1 MYSIEEIE
9 HIHLEISSR
18 CNAAC
23 PLCPRN
29 FNGYPYNDGY
39 VEHDMTLAQAQQIF
53 QPEFLKQIK
62 VVQINGNFGDAVMN
76 LDTVSIVEY
85 FKLHNPD
92 LRISISTNGGARDRN
107 FWQALA
113 LTNAEVRF
121 CIDGI
126 DEVHSLY
133 RQNTVYSTVI
143 KNAAIFIA
151 AGGTA
156 VWKMIDFDH
165 NRHQQHQ
172 ARRLS
177 EEMGFRQ
184 FDLIDHGRN
193 QGPVFDKN
201 KNLVHVMGNPPE
213 TNFEILWKTRTQDTV
228 ILENITTTQT
238 PVPISCQVK
247 KQKSLY
253 ITSVGEVYPCCFL
266 GFSPKTYGHGNYH
279 AAVNAQL
286 IPLIG
291 DNNALEK
298 PLADCISWFN
308 KIVESWKIPTFEQGR
323 LVVCNHV
330 CGTKSNK

>member
-1 MYSIEEIE
+1 
-9 HIHLEISSR
+9 
-18 CNAAC
+18 
-23 PLCPRN
+23 
-29 FNGYPYNDGY
+29 
-39 VEHDMTLAQAQQIF
+39 MTLDQAQQIF

-62 VVQINGNFGDAVMN
+62 VVYINGNFGDAVMN
-76 LDTVSIVEY
+76 PDTVSIVKY

-92 LRISISTNGGARDRN
+92 LCVLISTNGGARDRE
-107 FWQALA
+107 FWKELA
-113 LTNAEVRF
+113 FAKAEVQF

-133 RQNTVYSTVI
+133 RQNTLYSTVI
-143 KNAAIFIA
+143 KNASEFIA
-151 AGGTA
+151 AGGAA

-165 NRHQQHQ
+165 NRHQQDQ
-172 ARRLS
+172 AKQLS
-177 EEMGFRQ
+177 RDMGFIQ
-184 FDLIDHGRN
+184 FDIVDNGRN

-213 TNFEILWKTRTQDTV
+213 TNFEVLWKTRTQDTV
-228 ILENITTTQT
+228 ILEDITTTRT
-238 PVPISCQVK
+238 PVPISCRVK
-247 KQKSLY
+247 KGKSLY

-279 AAVNAQL
+279 AAVNSQL

-291 DNNALEK
+291 NNNALEQS
-298 PLADCISWFN
+298 LADCISWFN
-308 KIVESWKIPTFEQGR
+308 KVVDSWEIPTFEQGR

>member
-9 HIHLEISSR
+9 HVHLEISSR

-39 VEHDMTLAQAQQIF
+39 GEHDMTLAQAQQIF

-62 VVQINGNFGDAVMN
+62 VVLINGNFGDAVMN
-76 LDTVSIVEY
+76 PDTVSIVEY

-113 LTNAEVRF
+113 LAKAEVQF

-126 DEVHSLY
+126 DQVHSLY

-143 KNAAIFIA
+143 KNASEFIA
-151 AGGTA
+151 AGGKA

-177 EEMGFRQ
+177 REMRFHR
-184 FDLIDHGRN
+184 FDLVDHGRN

-201 KNLVHVMGNPPE
+201 KNLVHVIGNPPE
-213 TNFEILWKTRTQDTV
+213 TNFEVLWKNRTQDTV
-228 ILENITTTQT
+228 ILEDITTTRT
-238 PVPISCQVK
+238 PVLISCQVK

-291 DNNALEK
+291 GNNALEK

-308 KIVESWKIPTFEQGR
+308 KIVASWEIPTFDQGR
-323 LVVCNHV
+323 LVVCNDI

>member
-1 MYSIEEIE
+1 
-9 HIHLEISSR
+9 
-18 CNAAC
+18 
-23 PLCPRN
+23 
-29 FNGYPYNDGY
+29 
-39 VEHDMTLAQAQQIF
+39 MTLAQAQKIF

-62 VVQINGNFGDAVMN
+62 AVQINGNFGDAVMN
-76 LDTVSIVEY
+76 PDTVAIVEY
-85 FKLHNPD
+85 FKSNNPRLD
-92 LRISISTNGGARDRN
+92 ILISTNGGARDRD

-113 LTNAEVRF
+113 LAKVEVMF

-143 KNAAIFIA
+143 KNAGIFIA
-151 AGGTA
+151 AGGRA
-156 VWKMIDFDH
+156 VWKMIDFAH
-165 NRHQQHQ
+165 NRHQQEQ

-177 EEMGFRQ
+177 RDMGFRR
-184 FDLIDHGRN
+184 FNLIDHGRN

-201 KNLVHVMGNPPE
+201 KNLVHVMGNPHE
-213 TNFEILWKTRTQDTV
+213 TNFEVLWKIRTQDAV
-228 ILENITTTQT
+228 ILENITSSRT
-238 PVPISCQVK
+238 PARISCAVK

-253 ITSVGEVYPCCFL
+253 VTSTGEIYPCCFL

-291 DNNALEK
+291 DNNALER

-308 KIVESWKIPTFEQGR
+308 KIVESWEIPTFEQGR
-323 LVVCNHV
+323 LVVCNDV
-330 CGTKSNK
+330 CGNKSNK

>member
-9 HIHLEISSR
+9 HVHLEISSR

-62 VVQINGNFGDAVMN
+62 VVHINGNFGDAVMN
-76 LDTVSIVEY
+76 QDTVAIVEY
-85 FKLHNPD
+85 FKLHNTD
-92 LRISISTNGGARDRN
+92 LRISISTNGGARDRD

-113 LTNAEVRF
+113 LAKAEVLF

-126 DEVHSLY
+126 DEIHSLY

-143 KNAAIFIA
+143 KNASIFIA
-151 AGGTA
+151 AGGKA

-172 ARRLS
+172 ARQLS
-177 EEMGFRQ
+177 RHMGFRR
-184 FDLIDHGRN
+184 FDLVDHGRN

-213 TNFEILWKTRTQDTV
+213 TNFEVLWKTRTQDTV
-228 ILENITTTQT
+228 ILEDITTSRV
-238 PVPISCQVK
+238 PVEISCQVK
-247 KQKSLY
+247 KEKSLY
-253 ITSVGEVYPCCFL
+253 ITSIGEVYPCCFL

-291 DNNALEK
+291 NNNALER

-308 KIVESWKIPTFEQGR
+308 KIVESWEIPTFEQGR

>member
-1 MYSIEEIE
+1 
-9 HIHLEISSR
+9 
-18 CNAAC
+18 
-23 PLCPRN
+23 
-29 FNGYPYNDGY
+29 
-39 VEHDMTLAQAQQIF
+39 
-53 QPEFLKQIK
+53 
-62 VVQINGNFGDAVMN
+62 
-76 LDTVSIVEY
+76 
-85 FKLHNPD
+85 
-92 LRISISTNGGARDRN
+92 
-107 FWQALA
+107 
-113 LTNAEVRF
+113 
-121 CIDGI
+121 
-126 DEVHSLY
+126 
-133 RQNTVYSTVI
+133 VI
-143 KNAAIFIA
+143 KNASIFIA

-177 EEMGFRQ
+177 GEMGFRQ

-228 ILENITTTQT
+228 ILEDITTAQT